1 MPHIRVGGPK
11 IDLERKRKLTAGI
24 TDVACEVYGISK
36 EHIVVVI
43 DETNPENVS
52 VGGKL
57 IADRKSHE

>member
-1 MPHIRVGGPK
+1 MPHIKVEGPK
-11 IDLERKRKLTAGI
+11 IDLDRKRKLTSGI

-43 DETNPENVS
+43 EEVNPENVA

-57 IADRKSHE
+57 IADRSHH

>member
-11 IDLERKRKLTAGI
+11 IDLDRKRKLAAGV

-43 DETNPENVS
+43 EETEPENVA
-52 VGGKL
+52 VAGKL
-57 IADRKSHE
+57 IADRRGHN

>member
-11 IDLERKRKLTAGI
+11 IDLDSKRKLAAGI
-24 TDVACEVYGISK
+24 TDIAFEVYGIAK

-43 DETNPENVS
+43 EETEPENVA

-57 IADRKSHE
+57 IADRRSHN